1 MFNLIRNTCF
11 LVSVV
16 ATLLVG
22 LPGCSMLQG
31 ESTPSSSDS
40 LGLVYFAEKIDTPEL
55 FKALAGD
62 PLSDKFNRVA
72 AVKVVYDVR
81 SNKIYFMQSDLYEYH
96 FAFCKEHLGY
106 WGELSYFN
114 TTNYKTNP
122 LQQFILSTLCYYED
136 QDIYTLEFTSS
147 SVYEPEQFELIY
159 KAVQSNFYAGD
170 KLKILNATDY
180 LLGLYE
186 DKQLTLPQISSSEL
200 FAKQKYQLL
209 YPSEAIGRLIYVD
222 SLDQTFDE
230 ILPTDI
236 LVIHGT
242 PLFIPPCAGIITDVP
257 QSPLSHIHV
266 LSKHR
271 QIPACMMRGIW
282 DQANKEQYDGK
293 PVKVKTT
300 ADSITIQVF
309 SEEEWKTYVS
319 QLVIK
324 EKIDLKYDD
333 EVTGVFPIKQI
344 SIKDSRFVGNKA
356 SAFGELAKVGRRNS
370 RTFITPEGAF
380 VIPFSYYQQHIERSG
395 AAYMID
401 QLLKDATTLTNG
413 KKLKKALKTI
423 RQKIK
428 STAPDAALVHEVKSL
443 LTAQNVGDHFR
454 FRSSSNA
461 EDIAGFSGAGL
472 YNSKTAILN
481 DTAKTIEKAI
491 LDVWAGAWNYGAFA
505 EREVHGIDH
514 HDVRMAVLVHRSFPD
529 ELVNGVAITAHLYR
543 SEFTG
548 FTINLQKGDVD
559 VVSPP
564 EGIMA
569 EQVILINTVNFGG
582 ADARI
587 SEEFITFSSLSPKE
601 PLLNKDQYA
610 QLYEALELVKT
621 HFYWNTSWDRKGSFS
636 DYALDIEFKIDQN
649 GQLYLKQVRPY

>member
-1 MFNLIRNTCF
+1 MTLIAAISF
-11 LVSVV
+11 WISS
-16 ATLLVG
+16 
-22 LPGCSMLQG
+22 CSMLQSEG
-31 ESTPSSSDS
+31 TPSGTDS
-40 LGLVYFAEKIDTPEL
+40 LGLIHFVEKIDNSAQ

-62 PLSDKFNRVA
+62 PLSDKFNRVE
-72 AVKVVYDVR
+72 AVKVVYDV
-81 SNKIYFMQSDLYEYH
+81 NTKKVYFMQSQLYEYH
-96 FAFCKEHLGY
+96 FSFCKDQLGY
-106 WGELSYFN
+106 WSDLSYFN

-136 QDIYTLEFTSS
+136 QDVYTLEFTSS
-147 SVYEPEQFELIY
+147 SVYDPEQFDLIFH
-159 KAVQSNFYAGD
+159 AVQSNFYEGH

-180 LLGLYE
+180 LFGLYE
-186 DKQLTLPQISSSEL
+186 DKQLTLPQIGTTEL
-200 FAKQKYQLL
+200 FKQQQYQLL
-209 YPSEAIGRLIYVD
+209 YPAEAIGRLIYVD
-222 SLDQTFDE
+222 SLDKTFDE
-230 ILPTDI
+230 VLPTDI

-271 QIPACMMRGIW
+271 QIPACMMRHIW
-282 DQANKEQYDGK
+282 DSENKKQYDGQ
-293 PVKVKTT
+293 PIQIKTT
-300 ADSITIQVF
+300 ADSVSFRIID
-309 SEEEWKTYVS
+309 ENEWKS
-319 QLVIK
+319 HLSSLVLK
-324 EKIDLKYDD
+324 EKTDLKFDD
-333 EVTGVFPIKQI
+333 EVVGLFPIKQI
-344 SIKDSRFVGNKA
+344 SIKDSRFAGNKA

-370 RTFITPEGAF
+370 RTFVTPEGAF
-380 VIPFSYYQQHIERSG
+380 VIPFSYYKKHLDRSG
-395 AAYMID
+395 ARALIEH
-401 QLLKDATTLTNG
+401 LLTDPSTLTNG
-413 KKLKKALKTI
+413 KALKKSLKSI

-428 STAPDAALVHEVKSL
+428 STAPEANLVSEVKAL
-443 LTAQNVGDHFR
+443 IIAQNAGDHFR

-491 LDVWAGAWNYGAFA
+491 LDVWAGAWNYGAFT
-505 EREVHGIDH
+505 EREVHSIDH
-514 HDVRMAVLVHRSFPD
+514 RDVRMAVLVHRSFPD
-529 ELVNGVAITAHLYR
+529 EMVNGVAITAHLYR

-548 FTINLQKGDVD
+548 FTINLQKGDID

-582 ADARI
+582 SNARV
-587 SEEFITFSSLSPKE
+587 SEEFITFSSLSPSE
-601 PLLNKDQYA
+601 PILNQDQYA

-621 HFYWNTSWDRKGSFS
+621 HFYWNTSWDRKGSFT
-636 DYALDIEFKIDQN
+636 DYALDIEFKFDQN

>member
-1 MFNLIRNTCF
+1 MTQTLKTYLFIA
-11 LVSVV
+11 LVVSNFIWFSR
-16 ATLLVG
+16 
-22 LPGCSMLQG
+22 CSMLQG
-31 ESTPSSSDS
+31 EGTPGGTDS
-40 LGLVYFAEKIDTPEL
+40 LGLIHFLEKIDTPSHY
-55 FKALAGD
+55 KALAGE
-62 PLSDKFNRVA
+62 PLSDKFNRVD

-81 SNKIYFMQSDLYEYH
+81 AKKLYFMQSRLYEYH
-96 FAFCKEHLGY
+96 FSFCKDQLGY
-106 WGELSYFN
+106 WSDLAYFN

-136 QDIYTLEFTSS
+136 QDVYTLEFTSS
-147 SVYEPEQFELIY
+147 SEYDPEQFELIY
-159 KAVQSNFYAGD
+159 HAVQTNFYAGN

-180 LLGLYE
+180 LFGLYE
-186 DKQLTLPQISSSEL
+186 DKQLTLPQIGTSEL
-200 FAKQKYQLL
+200 FEKQQYQLL
-209 YPSEAIGRLIYVD
+209 YSAEAIGRLVYID
-222 SLDQTFDE
+222 SLDKKYDE
-230 ILPTDI
+230 VLPTDI

-282 DQANKEQYDGK
+282 DRENKDRYDGQ
-293 PVKVKTT
+293 PIQFKTT
-300 ADSITIQVF
+300 ADSASFRIIQDN
-309 SEEEWKTYVS
+309 EWKS
-319 QLVIK
+319 HLSSLSLK
-324 EKIDLKYDD
+324 EKIDLKFDD
-333 EVTGVFPIKQI
+333 EIVGLFPIKQI
-344 SIKDSRFVGNKA
+344 SIKDSRYVGNKA

-370 RTFITPEGAF
+370 RKFITPEGAF
-380 VIPFSYYQQHIERSG
+380 VIPFSYYKKHLEGSG
-395 AAYMID
+395 AQAMIEH
-401 QLLKDATTLTNG
+401 LLSDPSTLTNG
-413 KKLKKALKTI
+413 KALKKALKSI
-423 RQKIK
+423 REKIK
-428 STAPDAALVHEVKSL
+428 SITPDAALVAEVKAL
-443 LTAQNVGDHFR
+443 MIAQNAGDHFR

-505 EREVHGIDH
+505 EREVHSIDH
-514 HDVRMAVLVHRSFPD
+514 RDVRMAVLVHRSFPD
-529 ELVNGVAITAHLYR
+529 EMVNGVAITAHLYR

-548 FTINLQKGDVD
+548 FTINLQKGDID

-564 EGIMA
+564 DGIMA

-582 ADARI
+582 TDARV
-587 SEEFITFSSLSPKE
+587 SEEFITFSSLSPNE
-601 PLLNKDQYA
+601 PILNKDQYA

-621 HFYWNTSWDRKGSFS
+621 HFYWNTSWDRKGSFT
-636 DYALDIEFKIDQN
+636 DYALDIEFKFDQN